1 MLEALRNSNE
11 PKELVD
17 AATKYLRGVK
27 GTLVQQKK
35 RDREKAAAAQNAT
48 LPPTAAAGKPRTL
61 PGYSGVYAPSGAPNE
76 MVHQFPTGPATPYPT
91 GPPQHEVPRWYKVSE
106 GAGLSPPAGQR
117 TLVEQQK
124 MLQMQAHGQLN
135 EQEMETALRGF
146 LGH

>member
-35 RDREKAAAAQNAT
+35 RDREKAAAIANGT
-48 LPPTAAAGKPRTL
+48 LPPTTDASKLRPPPGNPGAHVPYQAQNGAAHR
-61 PGYSGVYAPSGAPNE
+61 
-76 MVHQFPTGPATPYPT
+76 FPTGLPAQY
-91 GPPQHEVPRWYKVSE
+91 GPPQREVPSWYQGSE
-106 GAGLSPPAGQR
+106 AGPSRPAGQR
-117 TLVEQQK
+117 TVAEQQR

-135 EQEMETALRGF
+135 EEEMESALRGY

>member
-35 RDREKAAAAQNAT
+35 RDREKAAAIANGT
-48 LPPTAAAGKPRTL
+48 LPPTAGPAKSRPPLGNPSTYAAQNG
-61 PGYSGVYAPSGAPNE
+61 E
-76 MVHQFPTGPATPYPT
+76 VHQFLTAPPTQYPIGPL
-91 GPPQHEVPRWYKVSE
+91 QREVPSWYQGSE
-106 GAGLSPPAGQR
+106 AGPSRPAGQII
-117 TLVEQQK
+117 VAEQQR

-135 EQEMETALRGF
+135 EKEMESALRGY

>member
-35 RDREKAAAAQNAT
+35 RDREKAAAIANGT
-48 LPPTAAAGKPRTL
+48 LPPTAGPATSRPP
-61 PGYSGVYAPSGAPNE
+61 PGNTSVYAPQNGG
-76 MVHQFPTGPATPYPT
+76 VHQFLT
-91 GPPQHEVPRWYKVSE
+91 GPPTQYPNGPPQREFPSWYQGSE
-106 GAGLSPPAGQR
+106 AGPTRPAGQR
-117 TLVEQQK
+117 TVTEQQR

-135 EQEMETALRGF
+135 EKEMESALRGY